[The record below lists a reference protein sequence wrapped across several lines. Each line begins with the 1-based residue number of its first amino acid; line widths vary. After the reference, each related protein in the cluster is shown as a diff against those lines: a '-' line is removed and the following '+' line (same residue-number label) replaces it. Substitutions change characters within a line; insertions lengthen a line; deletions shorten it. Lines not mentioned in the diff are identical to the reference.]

1 MSFVLFVLGLI
12 AVAAGV
18 ATIGFGIPIN
28 EFSLGNTLII
38 AGTTGLA
45 SGLVVIALAITN
57 RQLKKIADLLA
68 PARAVHRG
76 VLPMFLNHPAADG

>member
-28 EFSLGNTLII
+28 ELH
-38 AGTTGLA
+38 
-45 SGLVVIALAITN
+45 
-57 RQLKKIADLLA
+57 KIMSEA
-68 PARAVHRG
+68 HG
-76 VLPMFLNHPAADG
+76 